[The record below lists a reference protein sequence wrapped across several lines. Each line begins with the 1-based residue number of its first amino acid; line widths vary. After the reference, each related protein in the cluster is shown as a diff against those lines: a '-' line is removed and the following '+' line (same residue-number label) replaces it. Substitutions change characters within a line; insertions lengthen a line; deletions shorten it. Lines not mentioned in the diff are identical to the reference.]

1 MKGYVKNKTAVWR
14 HAMKRT
20 IGPGHEVALDDL
32 FVQYG
37 EKHGLEEGKSFVD
50 WLRSVKLRDTSI
62 WEISFT
68 DEAVPVEVPQV
79 VEEVKKI
86 VKSKPKRNQALAQD
100 VSSSNMVVPFVKKEI
115 KPEDIINMTVR
126 ESREDL
132 KKITDLDLLKYA
144 YNSARQLAGKDTLC
158 NALRK
163 RIRELEITRR

>member
-1 MKGYVKNKTAVWR
+1 
-14 HAMKRT
+14 
-20 IGPGHEVALDDL
+20 
-32 FVQYG
+32 
-37 EKHGLEEGKSFVD
+37 
-50 WLRSVKLRDTSI
+50 
-62 WEISFT
+62 
-68 DEAVPVEVPQV
+68 
-79 VEEVKKI
+79 
-86 VKSKPKRNQALAQD
+86 
-100 VSSSNMVVPFVKKEI
+100 MVVPFVKKEI